1 MSLMSSISYVWNLGL
16 GQTRESVRFHNIGY
30 LVMVTSLP
38 YLQHLRMPVCKSAVC
53 VCRGI
58 NRHRVYGN
66 LRSGICNQIPC
77 PRANQSS
84 QNNNLGHKGG
94 PSKNSF
100 VMRGGHHILQEQ
112 LTGATR
118 RIPPVPSP
126 PLKINGPLPPPP
138 PHIAFLINVTSA
150 RVLTEGLIIDQ

>member
-1 MSLMSSISYVWNLGL
+1 
-16 GQTRESVRFHNIGY
+16 
-30 LVMVTSLP
+30 MVTWDQALLLLLLLLVVVVVVVVVLLLLLLLLLFFVASLLLWLERKKKLCT
-38 YLQHLRMPVCKSAVC
+38 YQCNA
-53 VCRGI
+53 
-58 NRHRVYGN
+58 
-66 LRSGICNQIPC
+66 SGGGGGRAWGGDLTFSKICNQIPC

-100 VMRGGHHILQEQ
+100 VKRGGHHILQKQ

-138 PHIAFLINVTSA
+138 PISHSLSTSP
-150 RVLTEGLIIDQ
+150 VLEC

>member
-1 MSLMSSISYVWNLGL
+1 MA
-16 GQTRESVRFHNIGY
+16 REEKKNYAPIN
-30 LVMVTSLP
+30 VMPAGAGEAGHGGGDLTFS
-38 YLQHLRMPVCKSAVC
+38 K
-53 VCRGI
+53 I
-58 NRHRVYGN
+58 F
-66 LRSGICNQIPC
+66 NQMPC

-84 QNNNLGHKGG
+84 QNNNSGHKGG

-100 VMRGGHHILQEQ
+100 VKRAGHHILQEQ

-138 PHIAFLINVTSA
+138 PYRIPHQRHQCSSVNRRSHNRPIRSCNGIQYTGTILC
-150 RVLTEGLIIDQ
+150 